1 MKYLTNCKKRTGN
14 LYVLQFFLISCLLL
28 LGLGLKA
35 QSNIDVKAI
44 VLSSETNLPI
54 IGASVLVK
62 GTTIGTVTSSTGEFQ
77 LLNVEE
83 DAVIVISGTGYNPTE
98 VNARFVS
105 SDSPIVLTETK
116 GSLEEVVVTGYNT
129 IKKKNFTG
137 AATTLSSKE
146 LERAGVPDISR
157 MLEGQF
163 SGVSVQNVSGTF
175 GAAPKLRIRGA
186 TSLSGDNKPLWV
198 VDGIILED
206 VVNIS
211 NEALS
216 TGDMSTLLGSSV
228 AGLNP
233 DDIADITILRDAAA
247 TALYG
252 ARAMNGVVVV
262 STKKGRPTAGQAKVS
277 YSANLSRYIKP
288 DYSQFDVMNSGD
300 QMGVLVEMMNKGYF
314 EMPGVINGSSGGPIA
329 KMYSQ
334 LYNFDP
340 VTNSYALKNTAQDRN
355 AFLQRYANANT
366 DWFGLLFKNSLIQEH
381 SVSITAGSERTQSYA
396 SVSYLKD
403 DGVTIGNNVERI
415 TGNYRLNFKMGKK
428 ISAELLSNGSV
439 RNQRAPGTRNTD
451 ADLVYGSNFRNFD
464 INPYNYALKTSR
476 LLTAYDD
483 EGNLEFFRQNYA
495 PFNILN
501 ELENNY
507 LKLNVI
513 EYKVQGR
520 VDYKIIPQLTYSLT
534 GSYRYTKSE
543 GQVYVLENSNLVKAY
558 KAAQDPTIVDNNPFL
573 YSDPDA
579 AYDYPMVVLPNGG
592 FYNVTTNALTNTY
605 MRQELNYTQDFGQD
619 HNVTLFGAMEA
630 RNSQR
635 QTEFFDGVGYQY
647 ENGGLVNPYYMYFKQ
662 AGESVKPYFGMNT
675 GVDRYLAYF
684 IQGQYS
690 YKGRYTIIPTLR
702 YDGSNKM
709 GRTKTAR
716 WLPTWS
722 ISGNWNIQ
730 NENFWVQN
738 NILNSA
744 VLRGSYGLV
753 ANINSAANAAV
764 TFYNQISRRPYVG
777 DQETQI
783 FIGGLENSELTWE
796 KSNDLNLGLEL
807 GFMRGNRI
815 LLITDYYKRR
825 IRDLIGRINTSG
837 IGGQFVKSGNYA
849 TMDASGLE
857 FTLNAKV
864 IQSEEFAW
872 TSRFNVAFNENTVV
886 KLDNAPQVWT
896 AISANGGAVKGYPQ
910 RGLFSIKFMGLDH
923 NYGYPTFM
931 NPANKDITTTQISFQ
946 GTVLDNLV
954 YHGPIDPTTA
964 GGWYNQFRYKN
975 FVISGLFK
983 FAFGNYVRMSPT
995 INATYTDMAAM
1006 SRDILNRWVLP
1017 GDELYTSVPAILDVL
1032 SLRQVTTNTGTVVDA
1047 RYPYNAYNYSDERV
1061 AKGDYIKLSNISLSY
1076 NLSQKIA
1083 DRLGVTNA
1091 SVSFVTNNIAVL
1103 YADEKLNGQDPEF
1116 ISSGGVALPVSKQ
1129 MTLSLKVGL

>member
-163 SGVSVQNVSGTF
+163 AGVSVQNVSGTF

-415 TGNYRLNFKMGKK
+415 TGNYR
-428 ISAELLSNGSV
+428 
-439 RNQRAPGTRNTD
+439 
-451 ADLVYGSNFRNFD
+451 
-464 INPYNYALKTSR
+464 
-476 LLTAYDD
+476 
-483 EGNLEFFRQNYA
+483 
-495 PFNILN
+495 
-501 ELENNY
+501 
-507 LKLNVI
+507 
-513 EYKVQGR
+513 
-520 VDYKIIPQLTYSLT
+520 
-534 GSYRYTKSE
+534 
-543 GQVYVLENSNLVKAY
+543 
-558 KAAQDPTIVDNNPFL
+558 
-573 YSDPDA
+573 
-579 AYDYPMVVLPNGG
+579 
-592 FYNVTTNALTNTY
+592 
-605 MRQELNYTQDFGQD
+605 
-619 HNVTLFGAMEA
+619 
-630 RNSQR
+630 
-635 QTEFFDGVGYQY
+635 
-647 ENGGLVNPYYMYFKQ
+647 
-662 AGESVKPYFGMNT
+662 
-675 GVDRYLAYF
+675 
-684 IQGQYS
+684 
-690 YKGRYTIIPTLR
+690 
-702 YDGSNKM
+702 
-709 GRTKTAR
+709 
-716 WLPTWS
+716 
-722 ISGNWNIQ
+722 
-730 NENFWVQN
+730 
-738 NILNSA
+738 
-744 VLRGSYGLV
+744 
-753 ANINSAANAAV
+753 
-764 TFYNQISRRPYVG
+764 
-777 DQETQI
+777 
-783 FIGGLENSELTWE
+783 
-796 KSNDLNLGLEL
+796 
-807 GFMRGNRI
+807 
-815 LLITDYYKRR
+815 
-825 IRDLIGRINTSG
+825 
-837 IGGQFVKSGNYA
+837 
-849 TMDASGLE
+849 
-857 FTLNAKV
+857 
-864 IQSEEFAW
+864 
-872 TSRFNVAFNENTVV
+872 
-886 KLDNAPQVWT
+886 
-896 AISANGGAVKGYPQ
+896 
-910 RGLFSIKFMGLDH
+910 
-923 NYGYPTFM
+923 
-931 NPANKDITTTQISFQ
+931 
-946 GTVLDNLV
+946 
-954 YHGPIDPTTA
+954 
-964 GGWYNQFRYKN
+964 
-975 FVISGLFK
+975 
-983 FAFGNYVRMSPT
+983 
-995 INATYTDMAAM
+995 
-1006 SRDILNRWVLP
+1006 
-1017 GDELYTSVPAILDVL
+1017 
-1032 SLRQVTTNTGTVVDA
+1032 
-1047 RYPYNAYNYSDERV
+1047 
-1061 AKGDYIKLSNISLSY
+1061 
-1076 NLSQKIA
+1076 
-1083 DRLGVTNA
+1083 
-1091 SVSFVTNNIAVL
+1091 
-1103 YADEKLNGQDPEF
+1103 
-1116 ISSGGVALPVSKQ
+1116 
-1129 MTLSLKVGL
+1129 